1 MATKGQ
7 YTYDYPR
14 PMLTADCVVINDR
27 NEVLL
32 VRRGNEPFRGCWA
45 LPGGFTEMDETL
57 EHCAVR
63 ELEEETSLKV
73 SEQDIHLIGVYS
85 APDRDPRGRTVTAA
99 FSLTL
104 SHSDTQSLSIT
115 AGDDAAEV
123 HWWPLNALPPLAFDH
138 TEIIADISKRFGTNE
153 IIVRDATE
161 NNLKHVNV
169 RIPKGQ
175 ITVVTGV
182 SGSGKSSLVLDT
194 IAAKSRRELNDTF
207 PSFTQ
212 QYLPKYGRPHVGDI
226 ENLPI
231 AIVIEQRKP
240 TSNSRSTVGTYTDI
254 YALLRLLFS
263 RIGQPFV
270 GYSDAFS
277 FNHPS
282 GSCPRCGGLG
292 EIRELDIHKL
302 VDFDK
307 SLNDED
313 TIHYIAFHKGGWRWI
328 RYAHS
333 GLFDLD
339 KKIRDYTPEE
349 LDLFLNSPQIK
360 LKNPPA
366 NWPKTAK
373 YEGLIP
379 RMYRSIINSEEGLL
393 HASVLNPM
401 LTMGTCPD
409 CGGTRLNEKIRSC
422 KIGGLNIAEVTAMS
436 ISDCRR
442 WIETVDNPLA
452 EDIKRATTERLA
464 ALEEIGLGYLT
475 LDRAIGTLS
484 GGEAQ
489 RCKIAKYINS
499 PLSNVMYILDEP
511 SVGLHNHDILLM
523 QKSIKKL
530 KNHGNTVILVEHHKE
545 IIKIADHIIDM
556 GPGAGM
562 KGGEVV
568 FEGSYEELLRSHTL
582 TGTMLSATSKIKENV
597 RTPKDFFLLENAN
610 LHNLKNVSVKLP
622 LGVMCG
628 IAGVAGSGKSSLM
641 ECFMSAL
648 THSHINALTHSNV
661 VYISQKNIGIS
672 QRSTPATYLDV
683 ADDIRKLFA
692 KTNKTK
698 ADLFS
703 FNGKGGCPVCQGK
716 GVIINDMAFMDAI
729 ETTCE
734 ACGGL
739 RYSPEVLS
747 YKVNGLNIAEVMD
760 LTANKASELFAGS
773 VIAENLEPLRKVGLG
788 YLHLN
793 QSLSTLSGGELQRIK
808 LASYLNSSLTH
819 SHINALTHSHIFIM
833 DEPSDGLHAGDI
845 RRILDL
851 FDTMVEAGNTI
862 FLIEHNIEMLKACD
876 WLIELGPGGGA
887 MGGDIIFTGTPKAMS
902 EAPASITGPYLKG

>member
-1 MATKGQ
+1 MSTMNI
-7 YTYDYPR
+7 DS
-14 PMLTADCVVINDR
+14 I
-27 NEVLL
+27 
-32 VRRGNEPFRGCWA
+32 
-45 LPGGFTEMDETL
+45 
-57 EHCAVR
+57 
-63 ELEEETSLKV
+63 
-73 SEQDIHLIGVYS
+73 LI
-85 APDRDPRGRTVTAA
+85 
-99 FSLTL
+99 
-104 SHSDTQSLSIT
+104 
-115 AGDDAAEV
+115 
-123 HWWPLNALPPLAFDH
+123 
-138 TEIIADISKRFGTNE
+138 K
-153 IIVRDATE
+153 DATE
-161 NNLKHVNV
+161 NNLKHVTV
-169 RIPKGQ
+169 RIPKRQ

-212 QYLPKYGRPHVGDI
+212 QYLPKYGRPHVGEI

-263 RIGQPFV
+263 RLGQPFV

-282 GSCPRCGGLG
+282 GSCPRCAGLG

-313 TIHYIAFHKGGWRWI
+313 TIHYIAFGKGGWRWI

-339 KKIRDYTPEE
+339 KKIKDYSPEE
-349 LDLFLNSPQIK
+349 LDLFLNSPQIR
-360 LKNPPA
+360 LKNPPS
-366 NWPKTAK
+366 NWPKSAK

-393 HASVLNPM
+393 HAAVLNPM

-409 CGGTRLNEKIRSC
+409 CKGTRLNERIRSC
-422 KIGGLNIAEVTAMS
+422 KINGVNIAEVTAMS
-436 ISDCRR
+436 ISDCCK
-442 WIETVDNPLA
+442 WMGTIDNQLA
-452 EDIKRATTERLA
+452 EDIKHATIERLA
-464 ALEEIGLGYLT
+464 AMEEIGVGYLT

-499 PLSNVMYILDEP
+499 PLSDVLYILDEP

-523 QKSIKKL
+523 QKSVQKL

-545 IIKIADHIIDM
+545 MIKIADHIIDM

-562 KGGEVV
+562 AGGEIV
-568 FEGSYEELLRSHTL
+568 FEGSYNELLHSQTL
-582 TGTMLSATSKIKENV
+582 TGTSLNATSTIKEQV
-597 RTPKDFFLLENAN
+597 RQPKAFFHLENVS
-610 LHNLKNVSVKLP
+610 LHNIKDLTTDLP

-641 ECFMSAL
+641 ECFRKAYPQPEE
-648 THSHINALTHSNV
+648 I

-672 QRSTPATYLDV
+672 LRSTPATYLEV

-716 GVIINDMAFMDAI
+716 GVIVSDMAFMDSI
-729 ETTCE
+729 ETVCE

-739 RYSPEVLS
+739 RYSNEVLS
-747 YKVNGLNIAEVMD
+747 YKVQGMNIAEVMD
-760 LTANKASELFAGS
+760 MTANKASEMFAGT
-773 VIAENLEPLRKVGLG
+773 VIAEKLEPLRKVGLG

-808 LASYLNSSLTH
+808 LASYLRD
-819 SHINALTHSHIFIM
+819 AGKIFIM
-833 DEPSDGLHAGDI
+833 DEPSDGLHLNDI
-845 RRILDL
+845 KRILDL
-851 FDTMVEAGNTI
+851 FESMVEAGNTI
-862 FLIEHNIEMLKACD
+862 FLIEHNLEMLKACD
-876 WLIELGPGGGA
+876 YLIELGPGGGA
-887 MGGDIIFTGTPKAMS
+887 MGGKVIFSGTPMEMLHCHHS
-902 EAPASITGPYLKG
+902 VTGPYLASELK

>member
-1 MATKGQ
+1 M
-7 YTYDYPR
+7 
-14 PMLTADCVVINDR
+14 
-27 NEVLL
+27 
-32 VRRGNEPFRGCWA
+32 
-45 LPGGFTEMDETL
+45 
-57 EHCAVR
+57 EH
-63 ELEEETSLKV
+63 
-73 SEQDIHLIGVYS
+73 Y
-85 APDRDPRGRTVTAA
+85 
-99 FSLTL
+99 
-104 SHSDTQSLSIT
+104 
-115 AGDDAAEV
+115 
-123 HWWPLNALPPLAFDH
+123 
-138 TEIIADISKRFGTNE
+138 

-161 NNLKHVNV
+161 NNLKHVDV
-169 RIPKGQ
+169 KIPKGK

-212 QYLPKYGRPHVGDI
+212 QYLPKYGRPHVGEI

-240 TSNSRSTVGTYTDI
+240 TANSRSTVGTYTDI

-263 RIGQPFV
+263 RIGKPFV

-282 GSCPRCGGLG
+282 GSCPRCEGLG

-313 TIHYIAFHKGGWRWI
+313 TIHYIAFGKGGWRWI

-339 KKIRDYTPEE
+339 KKIKDYTPEE

-360 LKNPPA
+360 LKNPPS
-366 NWPKTAK
+366 NWPKSAK

-393 HASVLNPM
+393 HAAVLNPM

-422 KIGGLNIAEVTAMS
+422 KINGLNIAEVTAMS
-436 ISDCRR
+436 IADCRR
-442 WIETVDNPLA
+442 WMETIDNPLA
-452 EDIKRATTERLA
+452 EDIRRAATERLT

-499 PLSNVMYILDEP
+499 PLSDVMYILDEP

-523 QKSIKKL
+523 QKSVQKL

-545 IIKIADHIIDM
+545 MIKIADHIIDM

-562 KGGEVV
+562 NGGEVV
-568 FEGSYEELLRSHTL
+568 FEGSYDELLRSHTL
-582 TGTMLSATSKIKENV
+582 TGTMLSESGKIKEKV
-597 RTPKDFFLLENAN
+597 RTPKGFFRLEHAN
-610 LHNLKNVSVKLP
+610 LHNLKDVSVELP

-641 ECFMSAL
+641 DCLIESMHDCLSAD
-648 THSHINALTHSNV
+648 ATHSNNQAIKQSGII
-661 VYISQKNIGIS
+661 YITQKNIGIS
-672 QRSTPATYLDV
+672 LRSTPATYLDV

-692 KTNKTK
+692 RTNKTR

-716 GVIINDMAFMDAI
+716 GVIVNDMAFMDAI

-747 YKVNGLNIAEVMD
+747 YKVQGLTIAEVMD

-773 VIAENLEPLRKVGLG
+773 VIAEKLEPLRQVGLG

-793 QSLSTLSGGELQRIK
+793 QSLSTLSGGELQRLK
-808 LASYLNSSLTH
+808 LASYLNTSLQK
-819 SHINALTHSHIFIM
+819 SNDNSQFSIFNSQLIIL
-833 DEPSDGLHAGDI
+833 DEPSDGLHLNDI
-845 RRILDL
+845 HRILDL
-851 FDTMVEAGNTI
+851 FSTLVEAGHSV

-876 WLIELGPGGGA
+876 YLVELGPGGGA
-887 MGGDIIFTGTPKAMS
+887 MGGQVIFTGTPEAMVQS
-902 EAPASITGPYLKG
+902 PASITGPYLKS

>member
-672 QRSTPATYLDV
+672 LRSTPATYLDV

-716 GVIINDMAFMDAI
+716 GVIVNDMAFMDAI

-808 LASYLNSSLTH
+808 LASYLNSATQSPSH
-819 SHINALTHSHIFIM
+819 SATQAHTFIM

>member
-1 MATKGQ
+1 M
-7 YTYDYPR
+7 
-14 PMLTADCVVINDR
+14 M
-27 NEVLL
+27 
-32 VRRGNEPFRGCWA
+32 
-45 LPGGFTEMDETL
+45 
-57 EHCAVR
+57 EH
-63 ELEEETSLKV
+63 SNN
-73 SEQDIHLIGVYS
+73 Y
-85 APDRDPRGRTVTAA
+85 
-99 FSLTL
+99 
-104 SHSDTQSLSIT
+104 
-115 AGDDAAEV
+115 
-123 HWWPLNALPPLAFDH
+123 
-138 TEIIADISKRFGTNE
+138 

-161 NNLKHVNV
+161 NNLKHVDV
-169 RIPKGQ
+169 RIPKGK

-212 QYLPKYGRPHVGDI
+212 QYLPKYGRPHVGEI

-393 HASVLNPM
+393 HAAAINPM

-422 KIGGLNIAEVTAMS
+422 KIKNLNIADVTAMS

-442 WIETVDNPLA
+442 WIETIDNPLA

-499 PLSNVMYILDEP
+499 PLSDVMYILDEP

-523 QKSIKKL
+523 QKSVQKL

-545 IIKIADHIIDM
+545 IIRIADHIIDM

-568 FEGSYEELLRSHTL
+568 FEGTYDELLRSQTL
-582 TGTMLSATSKIKENV
+582 TGTMLSASSSIKEKV

-610 LHNLKNVSVKLP
+610 LHNLKNVSVSLP
-622 LGVMCG
+622 MGVMCG

-641 ECFMSAL
+641 DCLIASMHDCLSADA
-648 THSHINALTHSNV
+648 TNHSDIQAFKHSSII
-661 VYISQKNIGIS
+661 YISQKNIGIS
-672 QRSTPATYLDV
+672 LRSTPATYLDV

-716 GVIINDMAFMDAI
+716 GVIVNDMAFMDAI

-739 RYSPEVLS
+739 RYSPDVLS
-747 YKVNGLNIAEVMD
+747 YKVNGMNIAEVMD
-760 LTANKASELFAGS
+760 LTANKASEIFSGS
-773 VIAENLEPLRKVGLG
+773 VIAEKLEPLRKVGLG

-808 LASYLNSSLTH
+808 LASYLRDEGK
-819 SHINALTHSHIFIM
+819 IFIM

-851 FDTMVEAGNTI
+851 FDTMVDAGNTI

-876 WLIELGPGGGA
+876 WLVELGPGGGA
-887 MGGDIIFTGTPKAMS
+887 MGGEIIFEGTPKEMA
-902 EAPASITGPYLKG
+902 ENQASVTGRYLRQ

>member
-1 MATKGQ
+1 M
-7 YTYDYPR
+7 
-14 PMLTADCVVINDR
+14 
-27 NEVLL
+27 
-32 VRRGNEPFRGCWA
+32 
-45 LPGGFTEMDETL
+45 
-57 EHCAVR
+57 
-63 ELEEETSLKV
+63 
-73 SEQDIHLIGVYS
+73 
-85 APDRDPRGRTVTAA
+85 
-99 FSLTL
+99 
-104 SHSDTQSLSIT
+104 
-115 AGDDAAEV
+115 
-123 HWWPLNALPPLAFDH
+123 
-138 TEIIADISKRFGTNE
+138 
-153 IIVRDATE
+153 
-161 NNLKHVNV
+161 
-169 RIPKGQ
+169 
-175 ITVVTGV
+175 VTGV

-240 TSNSRSTVGTYTDI
+240 ASNSRSTVGTYTDI
-254 YALLRLLFS
+254 YALLRLMFS

-282 GSCPRCGGLG
+282 GSCPRCAGLG

-313 TIHYIAFHKGGWRWI
+313 TIHYIAFGKGGWRWI

-339 KKIRDYTPEE
+339 KKIRDYSPEE

-360 LKNPPA
+360 LKNPPS
-366 NWPKTAK
+366 NWPKSAK

-393 HASVLNPM
+393 HSAILNPM

-409 CGGTRLNEKIRSC
+409 CGGTRLNEKVRSC
-422 KIGGLNIAEVTAMS
+422 KIKGFNIAEVTAMS
-436 ISDCRR
+436 IADCRS
-442 WIETVDNPLA
+442 WMEAIDNPLA
-452 EDIKRATTERLA
+452 EDIKRATIERLA

-499 PLSNVMYILDEP
+499 PLSDVMYILDEP

-523 QKSIKKL
+523 QKSVQKL
-530 KNHGNTVILVEHHKE
+530 KNHGNTVILVEHHKDM
-545 IIKIADHIIDM
+545 IKIADHIIDM

-562 KGGEVV
+562 KGGEVI
-568 FEGSYEELLRSHTL
+568 FEGSYGELLHSQTL
-582 TGTMLSATSKIKENV
+582 TGTMLSATSRFKEEA
-597 RTPKDFFLLENAN
+597 RSPKSFFHLKNAT
-610 LHNLKNVSVKLP
+610 LHNIKNLTIDLP

-641 ECFMSAL
+641 ECFVKAVESL
-648 THSHINALTHSNV
+648 NVELLNCSRNNNSTIKQLNNATIQPSDI

-672 QRSTPATYLDV
+672 LRSTPATYLEV

-692 KTNKTK
+692 KTNKAK

-703 FNGKGGCPVCQGK
+703 FNGKGGCPVCQGR
-716 GVIINDMAFMDAI
+716 GVIVSEMAFMDNI
-729 ETTCE
+729 ETVCE

-739 RYSPEVLS
+739 RYSNEVLS
-747 YKVNGLNIAEVMD
+747 YKVQNLNIAEVMD

-773 VIAENLEPLRKVGLG
+773 IIADKLEPLRKVGLG

-808 LASYLNSSLTH
+808 LASYLVELLNVESMTCSRNKPTIKQLNT
-819 SHINALTHSHIFIM
+819 STLQRPKIFIM
-833 DEPSDGLHAGDI
+833 DEPSDGLHLNDI
-845 RRILDL
+845 ERILDL
-851 FDTMVEAGNTI
+851 FENMVDAGNTV
-862 FLIEHNIEMLKACD
+862 FLIEHNIEMLKSCD
-876 WLIELGPGGGA
+876 YMIELGPGGGN
-887 MGGDIIFTGTPKAMS
+887 MGGEVLFEGTPNEILHCKAS
-902 EAPASITGPYLKG
+902 VTAPYMI

>member
-1 MATKGQ
+1 MEKLPENH
-7 YTYDYPR
+7 YDY
-14 PMLTADCVVINDR
+14 I
-27 NEVLL
+27 
-32 VRRGNEPFRGCWA
+32 
-45 LPGGFTEMDETL
+45 
-57 EHCAVR
+57 
-63 ELEEETSLKV
+63 
-73 SEQDIHLIGVYS
+73 LI
-85 APDRDPRGRTVTAA
+85 
-99 FSLTL
+99 
-104 SHSDTQSLSIT
+104 
-115 AGDDAAEV
+115 
-123 HWWPLNALPPLAFDH
+123 
-138 TEIIADISKRFGTNE
+138 K
-153 IIVRDATE
+153 DATE
-161 NNLKHVNV
+161 NNLKHVTV
-169 RIPKGQ
+169 EIPKRQ

-240 TSNSRSTVGTYTDI
+240 SSNSRSTVGTYTDI
-254 YALLRLLFS
+254 YALLRLLYS

-282 GSCPRCGGLG
+282 GSCPRCAGLG

-313 TIHYIAFHKGGWRWI
+313 TIHYIAFGKGGWRWI

-339 KKIRDYTPEE
+339 KKIKDYTPEE

-360 LKNPPA
+360 LKNPPH
-366 NWPKTAK
+366 NWPKSAK

-393 HASVLNPM
+393 HAAVLNPM

-422 KIGGLNIAEVTAMS
+422 KIKGVNIAEVTAMS
-436 ISDCRR
+436 IADCRQ
-442 WIETVDNPLA
+442 WMETIDNPLA
-452 EDIKRATTERLA
+452 EDIKRATIERLA

-499 PLSNVMYILDEP
+499 PLSDVMYILDEP

-523 QKSIKKL
+523 QKSVQKL
-530 KNHGNTVILVEHHKE
+530 KNHGNTVILVEHHKDM
-545 IIKIADHIIDM
+545 IKIADHIIDM

-562 KGGEVV
+562 KGGEIV
-568 FEGSYEELLRSHTL
+568 FEGSYQELLHSQTL
-582 TGTMLSATSKIKENV
+582 TGTMLSATSAIKETV
-597 RTPKDFFLLENAN
+597 RQPKSFFHLENAS
-610 LHNLKNVSVKLP
+610 LHNLKNLTVDLP

-641 ECFMSAL
+641 ECFR
-648 THSHINALTHSNV
+648 NAYPQPEEI

-672 QRSTPATYLDV
+672 LRSTPATYLEV

-716 GVIINDMAFMDAI
+716 GVIVSDMAFMDAI

-747 YKVNGLNIAEVMD
+747 YKVQGMNIAEVMD

-773 VIAENLEPLRKVGLG
+773 VIAEKLEPLRKVGLG

-808 LASYLNSSLTH
+808 LASYLRD
-819 SHINALTHSHIFIM
+819 ADKIFIM
-833 DEPSDGLHAGDI
+833 DEPSDGLHLNDI
-845 RRILDL
+845 KRILDL
-851 FDTMVEAGNTI
+851 FETMVEAGNTI
-862 FLIEHNIEMLKACD
+862 FLIEHNLEMLKACD
-876 WLIELGPGGGA
+876 YLIELGPGGGA
-887 MGGDIIFTGTPKAMS
+887 MGGKVIFAGTPKEMLAC
-902 EAPASITGPYLKG
+902 EASVTRPYIQGEA

>member
-1 MATKGQ
+1 MPK
-7 YTYDYPR
+7 
-14 PMLTADCVVINDR
+14 I
-27 NEVLL
+27 
-32 VRRGNEPFRGCWA
+32 
-45 LPGGFTEMDETL
+45 
-57 EHCAVR
+57 
-63 ELEEETSLKV
+63 
-73 SEQDIHLIGVYS
+73 
-85 APDRDPRGRTVTAA
+85 
-99 FSLTL
+99 
-104 SHSDTQSLSIT
+104 
-115 AGDDAAEV
+115 
-123 HWWPLNALPPLAFDH
+123 FDQ
-138 TEIIADISKRFGTNE
+138 IIIK
-153 IIVRDATE
+153 DATE
-161 NNLKHVNV
+161 NNLKHVSV
-169 RIPKGQ
+169 SIPKRQ

-282 GSCPRCGGLG
+282 GSCPRCAGLG

-313 TIHYIAFHKGGWRWI
+313 TIHYIAFGKGGWRWI

-339 KKIRDYTPEE
+339 KKIKDYSPEE
-349 LDLFLNSPQIK
+349 LDLFLNSPQIR
-360 LKNPPA
+360 LKSPPS
-366 NWPKTAK
+366 NWPKSAK

-393 HASVLNPM
+393 HAAVLNPM

-422 KIGGLNIAEVTAMS
+422 KIKGVNIAEVTAMS
-436 ISDCRR
+436 IADCRK
-442 WIETVDNPLA
+442 WMEDIDKPLA
-452 EDIKRATTERLA
+452 ADIRHATIERLA

-499 PLSNVMYILDEP
+499 PLSDVMYILDEP

-523 QKSIKKL
+523 QKSVQKL

-545 IIKIADHIIDM
+545 MIKIADHVIDM

-562 KGGEVV
+562 KGGEIV
-568 FEGSYEELLRSHTL
+568 FEGSFDELLHSQTL
-582 TGTMLSATSKIKENV
+582 TGISLSATSAIKEQV
-597 RTPKDFFLLENAN
+597 RQPKSFFHLEDAT
-610 LHNLKNVSVKLP
+610 LHNIKNLTVDLP
-622 LGVMCG
+622 LRVMCG

-641 ECFMSAL
+641 ECFIKAVESL
-648 THSHINALTHSNV
+648 NVESLNCSGDNFSTIQQINNSTIQHSDI

-672 QRSTPATYLDV
+672 LRSTPATYLEV

-692 KTNKTK
+692 KVNKTK

-716 GVIINDMAFMDAI
+716 GVIVSDMAFMDAI

-739 RYSPEVLS
+739 RYNNEVLA

-760 LTANKASELFAGS
+760 MTANKASEMFAGT
-773 VIAENLEPLRKVGLG
+773 VIAEKLEPLRKVGLG

-808 LASYLNSSLTH
+808 LASYLRDEGK
-819 SHINALTHSHIFIM
+819 IFIM
-833 DEPSDGLHAGDI
+833 DEPSDGMHLNDI

-851 FDTMVEAGNTI
+851 FETMVEAGNTI
-862 FLIEHNIEMLKACD
+862 FLIEHNLEMLKACD
-876 WLIELGPGGGA
+876 YIVELGPGGGA
-887 MGGDIIFTGTPKAMS
+887 MGGKVIFSGTPTEMMDCKAS
-902 EAPASITGPYLKG
+902 VTGPYLAAEIR